1 MKNRKYF
8 GLAALLAAMLAFVGC
23 EDFESELAYN
33 VSFGET
39 TYEIVGI
46 NEDNSVKVKIL
57 TEVIVDTLVNE
68 TMNNSTIELDGEV
81 CHADVEHVS
90 DSIYLLS
97 ATFDQVPLRK
107 SIYVISEAKGNYLN
121 TWTQKELYISGASL
135 VKVIDIQTLA
145 VGPDSVSLQVSLND
159 FQYMNSGEYLDL
171 TVVMERNGDKF
182 DDNTMR
188 FFPSE
193 IRDGKVQIGFVTHA
207 PAGNYTLRVSNP
219 VASTEAYSKSLQ
231 VNVPTPTAT
240 FTNLQYSIDEM
251 GMHITGKVN
260 RGNLLCN
267 PQLLVACNGDTYG
280 YELTTETINIQELY
294 PMFNVKTTVT
304 VTPMM
309 SNFIRFGEI
318 KEFTFTSP
326 YKRYAVDMGGNVYWS
341 AYNEGVGNDNYEGG
355 FYLRDDCNNDGYWRL
370 PTLEEFKT
378 MTQGSSTQTVTRN
391 GIKGL
396 NVKSGTTGN
405 SLFLPALKYYCGQNE
420 YKNYGKYWLEE
431 NYYQVSWRYFYF
443 FNVNNSITWTKDD
456 YYNYVSVEYHKYYA
470 RYVRPKNPI
479 RVTAINLSKSY
490 VNTYVDKAV
499 TLTATVL
506 PENADVKSLS
516 YTSSNPEVA
525 TVSATG
531 TITALK
537 AGQCVITVSSVEKDV
552 NATCVVN
559 VEEEFVDLGL
569 SVKWCALNQ
578 GANENSDLGNSMY
591 GNTAVNEYRVPTKEE
606 YQELLDNCTQTKVY
620 VNGVEGWRF
629 TAPNGNSIFLPV
641 TTSGYWS
648 SSRDYYRN
656 NSRYYGTVYYL
667 SVNKATGPE
676 ILTATSS
683 SYSSGSSAISAAW
696 QNAYRYVREVKQ

>member
-23 EDFESELAYN
+23 EDFESDLAYD

-121 TWTQKELYISGASL
+121 TRTQKELYISGVSF
-135 VKVIDIQTLA
+135 VKVSDIQTLA

-171 TVVMERNGDKF
+171 TVVMERNGETY

-193 IRDGKVQIGFVTHA
+193 IRDGKVLMGFVTRA
-207 PAGNYTLRVSNP
+207 PAGNYTLKVSNP
-219 VASTEAYSKSLQ
+219 VVSTEAYSKSVQ
-231 VNVPTPTAT
+231 VNVPAPTAT
-240 FTNLQYSIDEM
+240 ITNLQYSIDEM
-251 GMHITGKVN
+251 GMHITGNVD

-267 PQLLVACNGDTYG
+267 PQLLVKGTHVSLCHEIASDPILVEGIYPLYNTPVTISITPVMKNGQRLG
-280 YELTTETINIQELY
+280 SVTE
-294 PMFNVKTTVT
+294 FSFK
-304 VTPMM
+304 
-309 SNFIRFGEI
+309 S
-318 KEFTFTSP
+318 TF
-326 YKRYAVDMGGNVYWS
+326 KRYAVDLGGNVYWS
-341 AYNEGVGNDNYEGG
+341 VYNEGATNGNYNGERYELNR
-355 FYLRDDCNNDGYWRL
+355 FEQDGYWRL
-370 PTLEEFKT
+370 PSCSEYEEMRSNTYAGNGKKTTKYGVKGAELESK
-378 MTQGSSTQTVTRN
+378 V
-391 GIKGL
+391 
-396 NVKSGTTGN
+396 TGN
-405 SLFLPALKYYCGQNE
+405 TIFFPTPLNSGGNYYASD
-420 YKNYGKYWLEE
+420 YAYYWLQNSER
-431 NYYQVSWRYFYF
+431 YYYYAIYGGDLEQYDY
-443 FNVNNSITWTKDD
+443 D
-456 YYNYVSVEYHKYYA
+456 YYNYTNTYRYA
-470 RYVRPKNPI
+470 RYVRPKNPV
-479 RVTAINLSKSY
+479 RVTAINLSKSS
-490 VNTYVDKAV
+490 VNTYVGN
-499 TLTATVL
+499 TINLTATLV
-506 PENADVKSLS
+506 PENADAKSLS
-516 YTSSNPEVA
+516 YSSSNPEVA
-525 TVSATG
+525 TVSSTG
-531 TITALK
+531 AVTAHK
-537 AGQCVITVSSVEKDV
+537 VGQCVITVSSVEKDV

-559 VEEEFVDLGL
+559 VEEGFVDLGL

-578 GANENSDLGNSMY
+578 GASENSDLGNNMY
-591 GNTAVNEYRVPTKEE
+591 GNTAVSEYRVPTTEQ
-606 YQELLDNCTQTKVY
+606 YQELLDNCTKTKVY

-641 TTSGYWS
+641 TSSGYWTNT
-648 SSRDYYRN
+648 Y
-656 NSRYYGTVYYL
+656 NSYKYKGVYYGTVYYL

-676 ILTATSS
+676 ILKDKSD
-683 SYSSGSSAISAAW
+683 SYSSESYAISAAW
-696 QNAYRYVREVKQ
+696 QKAYRYVREVKQ